1 MSKHS
6 SVLPHS
12 HKGQSTYFLCILYRS
27 IYHLNASSKWSQS
40 VFNHVL
46 FRTAGSP
53 PFHSSQTSPISD
65 SQKKNVFFHLPSTFC
80 LRINYHLLTRAR
92 LTLMHFTLWALNN
105 CIDRHNTDFP
115 SLLLP
120 TRYLCQC
127 CHTRARSGG
136 GKGLSPCTSQEDCG
150 MTPLPCCRTKVRAD
164 TASSASPS
172 ALRASARVASGNWEQ
187 SHSHTPTN
195 TACPSVPTHLHS
207 ALSLS
212 HPTLSLKHYL
222 FSL

>member
-1 MSKHS
+1 MST
-6 SVLPHS
+6 
-12 HKGQSTYFLCILYRS
+12 QQLYRPTQ
-27 IYHLNASSKWSQS
+27 H
-40 VFNHVL
+40 
-46 FRTAGSP
+46 
-53 PFHSSQTSPISD
+53 
-65 SQKKNVFFHLPSTFC
+65 
-80 LRINYHLLTRAR
+80 
-92 LTLMHFTLWALNN
+92 
-105 CIDRHNTDFP
+105 TDFP
-115 SLLLP
+115 SLLLA

-127 CHTRARSGG
+127 CHTSARSG

-172 ALRASARVASGNWEQ
+172 ALRASARVASGDWEQ

-212 HPTLSLKHYL
+212 LSRTQCYL
-222 FSL
+222 SNTICSLSSILSI